1 MHILEIL
8 VYFIGSCVAV
18 TALMW
23 GVSLIT
29 ATALMAYYEWK
40 DRR

>member
-1 MHILEIL
+1 MLTLDTFIYL
-8 VYFIGSCVAV
+8 IGSVV
-18 TALMW
+18 LLVALMW

-29 ATALMAYYEWK
+29 ATAMMAYYEWK

>member
-1 MHILEIL
+1 MPILNMFIYLIGAVVLL
-8 VYFIGSCVAV
+8 V
-18 TALMW
+18 ALMW

>member
-8 VYFIGSCVAV
+8 VYFIGSCVV
-18 TALMW
+18 ITALIW
-23 GVSLIT
+23 GVSQIT
-29 ATALMAYYEWK
+29 ASALMAYYDWK

>member
-1 MHILEIL
+1 MHILNMLIYL
-8 VYFIGSCVAV
+8 VGSVV
-18 TALMW
+18 LLVALMW
-23 GVSLIT
+23 GVSQIT